1 MRAYLLR
8 HGDAVAQNENPER
21 PLSSAGRQDVEK
33 TARLALQ
40 HNVEISA
47 IYHSG
52 VLRAF
57 QTAEIL
63 GKFLSPP
70 LGLREH
76 ASLLPEKDPSIARAE
91 LDSIDHPV
99 ALVGHLPHLR
109 RLAAILTTGDP
120 DRTVI
125 DFSPAMM
132 VCFEKQTDRW
142 KIAWTSV
149 QVDSRRG

>member
-21 PLSSAGRQDVEK
+21 PLSSTGRRDVEK

-52 VLRAF
+52 ILRALE
-57 QTAEIL
+57 TAEIL
-63 GKFLSPP
+63 GKFLLPP
-70 LGLREH
+70 LGLQEH
-76 ASLLPEKDPSIARAE
+76 GSLLPEKDPSIASAE
-91 LDSIDHPV
+91 LDIIEHPV

-109 RLAAILTTGDP
+109 RLAAMLATGDP
-120 DRTVI
+120 ERTVI
-125 DFSPAMM
+125 DFLPAMM
-132 VCFEKQTDRW
+132 VCFEKQADRW
-142 KIAWTSV
+142 KIAWTSAG
-149 QVDSRRG
+149 SI